1 MIPDLGKII
10 RAKRQQLDMT
20 IEQLAEASNS
30 SVSFISKLELGRLDN
45 LKLKK
50 LQEILN
56 ALNLSFADIFSY
68 PTITDSETIQLIS
81 LLCNLPEEKRRILSN
96 SILKIILLND

>member
-10 RAKRQQLDMT
+10 RTKRQQLDMT

-50 LQEILN
+50 LEEILN

-68 PTITDSETIQLIS
+68 PPITDSETIQLIS
-81 LLCNLPEEKRRILSN
+81 LLSNLPEEKRRILSKA
-96 SILKIILLND
+96 ILQIVLLND

>member
-10 RAKRQQLDMT
+10 RTKRQQLDMT

-45 LKLKK
+45 LKLK
-50 LQEILN
+50 
-56 ALNLSFADIFSY
+56 NLKKFLM
-68 PTITDSETIQLIS
+68 P
-81 LLCNLPEEKRRILSN
+81 
-96 SILKIILLND
+96 

>member
-10 RAKRQQLDMT
+10 RAKRQQLDLT

-50 LQEILN
+50 LHEILN

-68 PTITDSETIQLIS
+68 PKVTDSETLQLIA